1 MKTINVALSIKA
13 LMEQEISVE
22 IEDWQTFD
30 DAVVLLLQNNMW
42 HNDQWRMVD
51 YVDSMPSIKKEV

>member
-1 MKTINVALSIKA
+1 
-13 LMEQEISVE
+13 MEQEISVE